1 MGQTEGWIALFQ
13 NAHTMHFTGVCSEN
27 CLPKP
32 HQLTVLFTVIRR
44 ILYTQKTNT
53 HVSPRLTFNSGLTI
67 DIKQITYQWNSS
79 PPTIPKIIN
88 ARRQTFRVI
97 INLTLPDQSQRSRLL
112 VTANDALSAVCRIAK
127 CGMQNLWWYQVCL
140 LVVPHGSHNH
150 LILWPPLTVL
160 FTRWQIHRCHICL
173 NQHQVVSHSC
183 MRFGTT
189 LCDFLPQ
196 DAMLVRYL
204 LSPCVCPIICLTI
217 CNS

>member
-1 MGQTEGWIALFQ
+1 MNRAIPKCTHDAFYRSLRWELSSQASSTDCPL
-13 NAHTMHFTGVCSEN
+13 H
-27 CLPKP
+27 CLPLDSIHAANK
-32 HQLTVLFTVIRR
+32 
-44 ILYTQKTNT
+44 

-79 PPTIPKIIN
+79 LPTIHKIVN
-88 ARRQTFRVI
+88 ARWQTFRVI
-97 INLTLPDQSQRSRLL
+97 INLTLPDQSQRSKLL

-140 LVVPHGSHNH
+140 LVVPHGSHND

-160 FTRWQIHRCHICL
+160 FTRWEIHRCHICL

-204 LSPCVCPIICLTI
+204 LSPCICPIICLTI